1 MIPGHSVSTVEVAAA
16 FRCSWQLAGKVV
28 YIFSSVVNLEISF
41 KDKLKWDW
49 VQCKH
54 MLRNDGQARRYHF
67 FQART
72 VTCLVG
78 LTCELVGNCLLLT
91 EALRR
96 KNRKCSNAVLYL
108 SFPCLL
114 CTAGQCQRVNCTR
127 NNNTCVFTIATFPLL
142 FRQLTAA

>member
-1 MIPGHSVSTVEVAAA
+1 
-16 FRCSWQLAGKVV
+16 
-28 YIFSSVVNLEISF
+28 
-41 KDKLKWDW
+41 
-49 VQCKH
+49 

-91 EALRR
+91 EALHR

-142 FRQLTAA
+142 FRQLTAAQSLSAQLILLLFLFITVLCLANNIA